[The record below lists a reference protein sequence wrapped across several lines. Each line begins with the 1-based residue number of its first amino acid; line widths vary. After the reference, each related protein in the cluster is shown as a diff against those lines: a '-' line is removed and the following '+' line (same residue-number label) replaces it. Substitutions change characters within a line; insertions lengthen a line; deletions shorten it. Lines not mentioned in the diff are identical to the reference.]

1 VEWVFRELV
10 EEWLE
15 WRPPRMVEREVE
27 VPVSLGLATAVVGPR
42 RAGKTYLLFQLGT
55 RGRSLY
61 VNFEDVRLVG
71 LKPADFS
78 SFLKV
83 LSEFGGFD
91 ILLLDEVQNLPHWGR
106 WVRSLLDRG
115 YAVALAGSS
124 SRLGLREVPT
134 ELRGRYIARLLFPFS
149 FREYLRAVGAEP
161 GRAGSPASRGRV
173 LGALREYLTR
183 GGYPEVVLKPEL
195 AEDLIR
201 AYRETVVYRDV
212 VERHRLRDVKGFD
225 LFLALVER
233 SFCNIFSITAVYRE
247 LKALGHD
254 KSKKTLANYLKYLEE
269 AFYVIAVP
277 KWGAGKTP
285 VLQPRKVYPVD
296 TAYLQKGQLGRRMET
311 AVAVELARSG
321 AVFHYYRGR
330 GEVDFVVRGDPP
342 LLIQVTYASAP
353 DEVDRREL
361 RALAEAAATIG
372 GKPLLI
378 TWDLEGEVNLGAF
391 KAAAV
396 PLWRWLLGREAYKV
410 EWKGGG

>member
-1 VEWVFRELV
+1 MFRELV

-15 WRPPRMVEREVE
+15 WRSPRMVEREVE
-27 VPVSLGLATAVVGPR
+27 VPISPGLATAVVGPR
-42 RAGKTYLLFQLGT
+42 RAGKTYLLFQLGART
-55 RGRSLY
+55 RSLY
-61 VNFEDVRLVG
+61 INFEDVRLLG
-71 LKPADFS
+71 LKPVDFGA
-78 SFLKV
+78 FLKV
-83 LSEFGGFD
+83 LTEFGGFNV
-91 ILLLDEVQNLPHWGR
+91 LLLDEVQNLPHWGK
-106 WVRSLLDRG
+106 WVRSLLDKG

-134 ELRGRYIARLLFPFS
+134 ELRGRYITRLLFPFS
-149 FREYLRAVGAEP
+149 FREYLKAAGFEV
-161 GRAGSPASRGRV
+161 GRAGSPTSRGRV
-173 LGALREYLTR
+173 LGALRDYLTR

-195 AEDLIR
+195 AEDLIK

-212 VERHRLRDVKGFD
+212 VERHRLRDVRGFE

-233 SFCNIFSITAVYRE
+233 SFCNIFSITSVHRE

-269 AFYVIAVP
+269 AFYIIAVP
-277 KWGAGKTP
+277 KWGSGKTP

-296 TAYLQKGQLGRRMET
+296 MAYLPKGQLGRRMEA

-321 AVFHYYRGR
+321 AVFHYFRER

-361 RALAEAAATIG
+361 RALADAAAATG
-372 GKPLLI
+372 GRPLLI
-378 TWDLEGEVNLGAF
+378 TWDLEGEVSLGGF
-391 KAAAV
+391 KTAAV
-396 PLWRWLLGREAYKV
+396 PLWRWLLSREAYKV
-410 EWKGGG
+410 EWKKGG